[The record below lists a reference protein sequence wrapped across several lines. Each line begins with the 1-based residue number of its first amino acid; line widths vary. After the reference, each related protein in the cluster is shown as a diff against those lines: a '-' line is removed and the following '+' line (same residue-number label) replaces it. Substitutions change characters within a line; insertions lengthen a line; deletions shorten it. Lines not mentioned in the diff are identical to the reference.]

1 MAAAVTVAVATA
13 AAAAAAAAA
22 AVAAAAA
29 ALPGVDA
36 WAAALTLLRC
46 WSCCT
51 AAVLQGVA

>member
-1 MAAAVTVAVATA
+1 
-13 AAAAAAAAA
+13 
-22 AVAAAAA
+22 VAAAAA